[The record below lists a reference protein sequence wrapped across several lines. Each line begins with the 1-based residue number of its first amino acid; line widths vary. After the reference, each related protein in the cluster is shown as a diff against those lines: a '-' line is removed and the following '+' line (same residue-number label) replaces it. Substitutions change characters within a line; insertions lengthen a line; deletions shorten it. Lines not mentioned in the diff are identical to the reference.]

1 MGLTPSAIVFLILAT
16 GCCFVSGY
24 FTLREIEEVNQK
36 LRRQEQIEY
45 AFMYP
50 GKMKKIR
57 VAYGRFYPHGAT
69 DRWRRVF
76 QAAAFVFLG
85 FTALAARFL
94 R

>member
-50 GKMKKIR
+50 RKMKKIR
-57 VAYGRFYPHGAT
+57 VAYGRFYPHGA
-69 DRWRRVF
+69 R
-76 QAAAFVFLG
+76 AAAFVFLG